1 MCYKN
6 TSMAA
11 ETELFPRRFPDN
23 DAAEINYL
31 KWQYW
36 ETVFN
41 IDHLQYVQNNQL
53 QWRGTV
59 NRVQRRHPQEV
70 LDNNTKMQEKDER
83 EKLRRIENSLK
94 YFGVRPPIDDHSEFH
109 NNELPP
115 AAGPSAAASG
125 RVLNGS
131 QKPNPESVPQLRP
144 WDYFAEGPL
153 QGNVA
158 LNPYLICFD

>member
-11 ETELFPRRFPDN
+11 ETELFPRRFPDD
-23 DAAEINYL
+23 DAAEIDYL

-36 ETVFN
+36 ETFYN
-41 IDHLQYVQNNQL
+41 IEHLRYVQNAQL

-59 NRVQRRHPQEV
+59 NRVQRRHKQET
-70 LDNNTKMQEKDER
+70 LDENIRGMEMDER

-94 YFGVRPPIDDHSEFH
+94 YFGVRLPVEDPDYEFH
-109 NNELPP
+109 CPP

-125 RVLNGS
+125 RVPHGS
-131 QKPNPESVPQLRP
+131 QQPNPESAPQLGP
-144 WDYFAEGPL
+144 WDYFAEGPDGA
-153 QGNVA
+153 QANVA
-158 LNPYLICFD
+158 SNPYLIWS